1 MPKFYGAIGFS
12 KTEESPIGSG
22 IYKSVD
28 TERSYSGDLTNK
40 YHKWS
45 DGNKVNDDVNLSM
58 QLSIIADPFLY
69 SNIGFIR
76 YVTIYNQKWKVN
88 NVNVSYPR
96 LILEV
101 GGLYNG

>member
-1 MPKFYGAIGFS
+1 MTKFYGVIGFS

-22 IYKSVD
+22 IYKSINS
-28 TERSYSGDLTNK
+28 ERLYSGDLTNK
-40 YHKWS
+40 YRKWTEE
-45 DGNKVNDDVNLSM
+45 NKVNDDVNLSM